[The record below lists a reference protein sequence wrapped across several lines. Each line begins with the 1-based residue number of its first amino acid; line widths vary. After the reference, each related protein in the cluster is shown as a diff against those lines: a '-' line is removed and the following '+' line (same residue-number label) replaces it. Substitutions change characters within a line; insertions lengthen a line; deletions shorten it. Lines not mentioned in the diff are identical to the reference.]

1 LFFVFQIP
9 RTIKDVDCAEKD
21 FEIDGWARWDM
32 PSNDYYDTE
41 EFPEGYTGY
50 DGSEIWNYIH
60 SKICFTSPNPETW
73 KAAFNKAVS
82 GVHAVVSAQ
91 VARGIQERIDAGEE
105 FTAEELWRDPKA
117 EFDRRLGTS
126 GETPQAM
133 ENLYFAYML
142 FLSAAA
148 KVKGKLLA
156 DCKSGRID
164 GESATILQGFLD
176 MPILYDPAIGAIAD
190 ALQSHATQDPTDLW
204 EARMRSREL
213 LRVMNCV
220 QCNKCRLHGKV
231 AMLGLSTAL
240 QIHLGHNG
248 QGVVDATKIHRVEL
262 AALLSTVYKLSR
274 AVDFCKS
281 MR

>member
-1 LFFVFQIP
+1 MCIP
-9 RTIKDVDCAEKD
+9 PPIKVDDDRLKD
-21 FEIDGWARWDM
+21 FELDGWARWDM

-60 SKICFTSPNPETW
+60 SKICFSNAGGSDNW
-73 KAAFNKAVS
+73 RADFNKAVS

-91 VARGIQERIDAGEE
+91 VVRGIQEKMDAGEE
-105 FTAEELWRDPKA
+105 FTAEEVWRDPQA
-117 EFDRRLGTS
+117 EFDRRLSTS
-126 GETPQAM
+126 GETPMAM
-133 ENLYFAYML
+133 ENMYFAYML

-148 KVKGKLLA
+148 KVQGRLQSDCQSGK
-156 DCKSGRID
+156 ID
-164 GESATILQGFLD
+164 GESATILQGFLS
-176 MPILYDPAIGAIAD
+176 MPIVNDPAVGAVAQTLQQHAQQD
-190 ALQSHATQDPTDLW
+190 ATTLW
-204 EARMRSREL
+204 EARMRTRDL

-231 AMLGLSTAL
+231 AMMGLSTAL

-248 QGVVDATKIHRVEL
+248 QGVSDVNKIHRVEL
-262 AALLSTVYKLSR
+262 AALLSTLYKLSR
-274 AVDFCKS
+274 AVDFCKQ